1 MSNLAWLTPIL
12 HQALGDKVKVK
23 QAKGVSGGDIHQ
35 AWWLQTNQGD
45 FFLKT
50 NHPKAEALFAS
61 EALALQVIQ
70 ASQTLRSPQVIQHGA
85 NQQQT
90 WLLLEY
96 IEMQAQGDD
105 YLRGQQLA
113 QMHRQTHDQ
122 FGWQQTNYL
131 GHTPQLNSWHD
142 NWPEFFAQQ
151 RLKPQLELAQQNG
164 ASLKLIELG
173 ERLINRVEV
182 FFQTYQPPA
191 SLLHGDLWAGN
202 SAFDLQGLP
211 LIFDPASYYGDR
223 ETDIAMTELFGG
235 YSEQFY
241 AGYEAEWP
249 LDPGYLSRKNLY
261 NLYHILNH
269 YNLFGGYYAQ
279 QAERLLAELTA

>member
-12 HQALGDKVKVK
+12 QQGLGDKVKVK

-35 AWWLQTNQGD
+35 AWWLQTNEGE

-50 NHPKAEALFAS
+50 NHTKAERLFAS
-61 EALALQVIQ
+61 EAVALKAIQ
-70 ASQTLRSPQVIQHGA
+70 TTQTLRSPQVIQHGS
-85 NQQQT
+85 NQYQA

-122 FGWQQTNYL
+122 FGWQETNYL
-131 GHTPQLNSWHD
+131 GHTPQLNRWHD
-142 NWPEFFAQQ
+142 NWPNFFAQQ
-151 RLKPQLELAQQNG
+151 RLKPQLELAQKNG
-164 ASLKLIELG
+164 ASLKLMKLG
-173 ERLINRVEV
+173 EGLINKIEA
-182 FFQTYQPPA
+182 FFQTYQPPP

-202 SAFDLQGLP
+202 SAFDRQGVP
-211 LIFDPASYYGDR
+211 LIFDPASYFGDR
-223 ETDIAMTELFGG
+223 ETDLAMTELFGG
-235 YSEQFY
+235 YGDQFY

-249 LDPGYLSRKNLY
+249 LDPGYQSRKNLY